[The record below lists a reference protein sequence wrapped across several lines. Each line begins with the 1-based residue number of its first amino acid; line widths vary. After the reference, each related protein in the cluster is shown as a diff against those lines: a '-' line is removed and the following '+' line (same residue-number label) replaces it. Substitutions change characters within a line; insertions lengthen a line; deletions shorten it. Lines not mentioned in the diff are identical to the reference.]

1 MKSVKNVL
9 SSVVLLLVS
18 SGCGIQFGSV
28 PTAGS
33 GNLSG
38 PTTRNDAAMGNQRT
52 PMTSPSSTFFPFV
65 PVQSMD
71 GKPLSLLPPL
81 DAVDFVNPQTG
92 WAGGNGIV
100 LATSDGGKHWKQQ
113 YKGNQTVLQLDFLS
127 SNLGYALTKSGLL
140 FTQNGGQHWQNVTTP
155 SAYTKSIDFTSSL
168 TGWAVANGSLY
179 ETTDG
184 GTTWRVHATSGGVD
198 SVFFTTAET
207 GFAVG
212 SNQVLRTVD
221 GGRSWHLVFSAPVNQ
236 QVVWQATVRAV
247 GQSVW
252 LLLVGD
258 DAGMM
263 KAAYVVFHSVDGG
276 VNWTGVLANPA
287 FASDYPTVKVQQ
299 DIDSYPGPFTALNER
314 TAYFFGSCPAC
325 YAWGTTSVVST
336 LDSARTWSRALV
348 SGEAYVQGSDSISFP
363 DARHGWAAW
372 TTASGQGEILS
383 TPDGGREWMVQA
395 PGDVGPIPTNVSP
408 ATVVMVPPGRS
419 LHLPGVQAGTVV
431 WQDGTI
437 DSNGQ
442 SRPFYVWA
450 GSGLVDAQSYSFLQ
464 VGVENSNKPQ
474 LFGMYVCP
482 QNIGELKITSITDRG
497 RIVHFASSSGTSG
510 FFHLS
515 NHDWVFAR

>member
-1 MKSVKNVL
+1 MYSL
-9 SSVVLLLVS
+9 CTTVS
-18 SGCGIQFGSV
+18 IGIS
-28 PTAGS
+28 T
-33 GNLSG
+33 GNRRQG
-38 PTTRNDAAMGNQRT
+38 
-52 PMTSPSSTFFPFV
+52 
-65 PVQSMD
+65 
-71 GKPLSLLPPL
+71 
-81 DAVDFVNPQTG
+81 
-92 WAGGNGIV
+92 
-100 LATSDGGKHWKQQ
+100 
-113 YKGNQTVLQLDFLS
+113 
-127 SNLGYALTKSGLL
+127 
-140 FTQNGGQHWQNVTTP
+140 VTTP

-236 QVVWQATVRAV
+236 QVVWQATVRAA

-287 FASDYPTVKVQQ
+287 FASDYPTVKVPQ

-395 PGDVGPIPTNVSP
+395 PGDVGLIPTNVSP

-450 GSGLVDAQSYSFLQ
+450 GSGLVDAQSYSFLLASWCRKLQ
-464 VGVENSNKPQ
+464 QTAAIWHVCLPAEHWRAENHEHYGARQDRAFCFVVWN
-474 LFGMYVCP
+474 FGLLPLVQSRLGIRSLAAPVVSDCAARRA
-482 QNIGELKITSITDRG
+482 SDRG
-497 RIVHFASSSGTSG
+497 EGGSQPSFPPSLPLLEFLFRYSCQCTPLERPANMSK
-510 FFHLS
+510 
-515 NHDWVFAR
+515 